1 MRNECN
7 VICLQY
13 TKHKTLEMSWL
24 FVLIITKHIHWLD
37 YSYILILLQLL
48 THLSFN
54 CNGGCVLLLNESGI
68 TNDDDWCIK
77 ALWVALWDSQF
88 NLKHSCEQKYVL
100 IPFSVHLGHKNEALS
115 LVQPLPEQNRFF
127 SFLFLGIVGGRSW
140 CWCGGGLIR
149 S

>member
-1 MRNECN
+1 M
-7 VICLQY
+7 
-13 TKHKTLEMSWL
+13 
-24 FVLIITKHIHWLD
+24 HIHWLD

-48 THLSFN
+48 THLSFS
-54 CNGGCVLLLNESGI
+54 CRGGCVLLSVESGI
-68 TNDDDWCIK
+68 AIDWCIK

-127 SFLFLGIVGGRSW
+127 SFLFLGIVGGRS
-140 CWCGGGLIR
+140 CCCCGGGLIR
-149 S
+149 SYPCFLMYLMFSKPSSVSIIGLTLVYIMWQ